1 MAAAEVAGAGAV
13 GRSVKQCF
21 NLDFVLRISYTKPC
35 ARLQNGAMFNA
46 ASIAA
51 TACVHAVPAGG
62 IPLAVIAE
70 SAGLHICGCFG
81 RDGEKKIARN
91 LDAIL

>member
-1 MAAAEVAGAGAV
+1 
-13 GRSVKQCF
+13 
-21 NLDFVLRISYTKPC
+21 
-35 ARLQNGAMFNA
+35 MFNA
-46 ASIAA
+46 ASLAA
-51 TACVHAVPAGG
+51 PPCLHAVPAGG

-70 SAGLHICGCFG
+70 SAGLHICGWFG

>member
-1 MAAAEVAGAGAV
+1 
-13 GRSVKQCF
+13 
-21 NLDFVLRISYTKPC
+21 
-35 ARLQNGAMFNA
+35 MFNA

-51 TACVHAVPAGG
+51 TACGHAVPAGG

-70 SAGLHICGCFG
+70 SAGLHICGWFG